1 MPKTKVNVRQIVSA
15 LIETK
20 NIKVKA
26 AVLLGINDKTLQSRF
41 KTLQM
46 KIVTKEEVAR
56 MADDELF
63 LTRK

>member
-20 NIKVKA
+20 NVKIKA
-26 AVLLGINDKTLQSRF
+26 AVLLGICVKTLHSRF

-46 KIVTKEEVAR
+46 KIVTKEEVSR

-63 LTRK
+63 LARK